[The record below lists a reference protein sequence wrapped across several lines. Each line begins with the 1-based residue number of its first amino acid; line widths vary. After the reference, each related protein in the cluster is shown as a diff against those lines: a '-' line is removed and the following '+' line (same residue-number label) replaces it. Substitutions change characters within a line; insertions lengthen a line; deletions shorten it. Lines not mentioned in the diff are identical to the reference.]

1 MPQRTRIH
9 GGMRIARISCA
20 VVLTGIAIL
29 LFDTTTPRSAR
40 GADFDGSRN
49 LLCAP
54 KDVVECDGTARCER
68 VSSEEIELPNFIHV
82 QFGKKRLVSASGDE
96 RSTTIQN
103 VQNVDG
109 LTILQGAENGRA
121 WSVVIDQT
129 SGRMTGSIADSGGAF
144 SIFGACLPE

>member
-1 MPQRTRIH
+1 
-9 GGMRIARISCA
+9 MRIARISCA
-20 VVLTGIAIL
+20 VLLTA
-29 LFDTTTPRSAR
+29 TTTLFLETTTSRSAR

-54 KDVVECDGTARCER
+54 SDVVECDSAARCER
-68 VSSEEIELPNFIHV
+68 ESVADIDLPNFIHV
-82 QFGKKRLVSASGDE
+82 QFGKKRLVSASGEE

-103 VQNVDG
+103 FQNVNG

-121 WSVVIDQT
+121 WSVVIDQA
-129 SGRMTGSIADSGGAF
+129 SGRMSGSIADSDGAF